1 MCKVL
6 PREKRKNFRKLS
18 AFQTGKRLS
27 LMSACC
33 ASLEKEE
40 EYRVGKSYCVDD
52 STQTNPREEYHKNRR
67 GCWLSELSR
76 FEKANKQSWQKTR
89 GRELK
94 KRKNKK
100 KRTKKAL
107 MMNCCERAVFFS
119 KKVFFSV
126 LLCSLSLRSFL
137 IFPKE
142 ARDNTE
148 RVIKR
153 VLSARSFEE
162 DEEDKEREVRES
174 LSLLFSSQK
183 SARLGDLCSRER
195 D

>member
-119 KKVFFSV
+119 KKVFFSI
-126 LLCSLSLRSFL
+126 LLCSLSLRSCPHFS
-137 IFPKE
+137 KGGS
-142 ARDNTE
+142 RQH
-148 RVIKR
+148 
-153 VLSARSFEE
+153 
-162 DEEDKEREVRES
+162 RES
-174 LSLLFSSQK
+174 NKTCALCALFRRRRRRQ
-183 SARLGDLCSRER
+183 RER
-195 D
+195 GQREFVFALLVAEKRAVG